1 MSRIAEESIRKVADA
16 SDIVEIIG
24 GYFPLKRAGTSYR
37 AICPFHKEKS
47 PSFHVNPSRQSFHC
61 FGCGAGGGVF
71 RFVMDY
77 EHLDFPSSVRK
88 LAQRAGIVLV
98 EDNDPKEQGR
108 RDQRAR
114 LLELHREAAA
124 WFHLNLMRSR
134 DAEHARSYLKNRG
147 LTKEVAVNWQIGYA
161 PGGWETL
168 RNWAMEKGFTREELL
183 AGGLLTAKEGD
194 SQGGYDRFRDR
205 LMFPIR
211 NDYGDAVAFSGRILN
226 DSQKEAKYVNSPE
239 TPIFSKGRVLFG
251 VDKSK
256 RALIDAGEAI
266 VLEGQ
271 IDLISAYEHGVA
283 NVVAP
288 QGTAFTSD
296 QARLLR
302 RFVERV
308 ILCFDS
314 DNAGQ
319 NAVEKSLPALL
330 AAGIEV
336 RVATLPAG
344 EDPDSLIR
352 GKGVE
357 AFRERLSGSRDFFD
371 HTIARAV
378 VEAEAK
384 GTGFG
389 PREKSAVARR
399 LGGFLPL
406 LPEAAL
412 RETTSSHVAA
422 RLGLSVE
429 ALSEAAAKNP
439 VSLPEQEAEPTSAR
453 PLPSKISASTELI
466 CRLALTSAEVRQ
478 WLASAANPSPVELDP
493 ELSLL
498 GDLLPC
504 LDQLTEEP
512 TPSVILALIPA
523 SLQSLVSSWELEKMP
538 ESPLL
543 AVQDAFLNLRLLDLK
558 KKQQEAALRLRAPGI
573 TTEKMLSVQK
583 EILDLQAM
591 INDLSAPATSAL
603 PAIR

>member
-1 MSRIAEESIRKVADA
+1 MPRIAEESIQKVADA

-37 AICPFHKEKS
+37 ALCPFHREKS

-77 EHLDFPSSVRK
+77 EHLDFPSVVRK
-88 LAQRAGIVLV
+88 LAQRAGIILV
-98 EDNDPKEQGR
+98 EDNDPKEQTR
-108 RDQRAR
+108 RDQRSR
-114 LLELHREAAA
+114 LLELHRETAA

-134 DAEHARSYLKNRG
+134 DADHARSYLKRRG
-147 LTKEVAVNWQIGYA
+147 LTSEVAAEWQIGYA
-161 PGGWETL
+161 PAGWETF
-168 RNWAMEKGFTREELL
+168 RNWATGKGFTRDELL

-194 SQGGYDRFRDR
+194 TQGGYDRFRDR

-211 NDYGDAVAFSGRILN
+211 NDYGEVVAFSGRILN

-239 TPIFSKGRVLFG
+239 TPIFTKGRVLFG

-256 RALIDAGEAI
+256 RSLIDAGEAV

-271 IDLISAYEHGVA
+271 IDLISAFEHGVK

-302 RFVERV
+302 RFVERA

-314 DNAGQ
+314 DTAGQ

-352 GKGVE
+352 GNGVE
-357 AFRERLSGSRDFFD
+357 DFRGRLAESRDFFD
-371 HTIARAV
+371 HTIARAM
-378 VEAEAK
+378 AESQAK
-384 GTGFG
+384 GVDFG
-389 PREKSAVARR
+389 PREKASVARR
-399 LGGFLPL
+399 LGGFLTL

-422 RLGLSVE
+422 RLGLSLE
-429 ALSEAAAKNP
+429 ALAEAAAKNP
-439 VSLPEQEAEPTSAR
+439 VTLPEQGQEAPSHSLPPTR
-453 PLPSKISASTELI
+453 VSASTELI
-466 CRLALTSAEVRQ
+466 CRLALISPEVRE
-478 WLASAANPSPVELDP
+478 WISSSEAPTPGDLDP
-493 ELSLL
+493 ELELL
-498 GDLLPC
+498 CELLPP
-504 LDQLTEEP
+504 LREIKEP
-512 TPSVILALIPA
+512 TPQVILALIP
-523 SLQSLVSSWELEKMP
+523 SRLQSLVSGWELEKMP
-538 ESPLL
+538 PSPLQ
-543 AVQDAFLNLRLLDLK
+543 AVQDAFRNLRLQDYK
-558 KKQQEAALRLRAPGI
+558 KRQQAAAIQLRTPGL

-583 EILDLQAM
+583 EILDLQAL
-591 INDLSAPATSAL
+591 INDLSAPATSAS
-603 PAIR
+603 PALR